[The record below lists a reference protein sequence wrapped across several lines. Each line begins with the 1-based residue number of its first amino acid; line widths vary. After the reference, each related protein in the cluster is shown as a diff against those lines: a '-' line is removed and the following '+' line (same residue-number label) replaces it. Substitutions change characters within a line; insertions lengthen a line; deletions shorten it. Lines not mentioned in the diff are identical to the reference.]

1 MTFYGRIR
9 TINRFQPDPD
19 PQHRFLPRCSNNNG
33 GVLPLKKDSTGT
45 SFELW
50 SFVGAASILNI
61 IGLAGTLEIDN
72 SHPLVCRI
80 LPRVIDF
87 LNSQPADTPA
97 FPKRTPSS
105 EPLGR
110 TQHRLQHSS
119 GNGLY
124 TARSTGC
131 ACFCRI
137 QKIYVFNPHPTY
149 AYLTNLTWTENND
162 PAIT

>member
-9 TINRFQPDPD
+9 TIDRFQPDPD
-19 PQHRFLPRCSNNNG
+19 PQHCFLPRCSNNNG

-61 IGLAGTLEIDN
+61 IGLAGTLELDN

-149 AYLTNLTWTENND
+149 AYLTNLT
-162 PAIT
+162 